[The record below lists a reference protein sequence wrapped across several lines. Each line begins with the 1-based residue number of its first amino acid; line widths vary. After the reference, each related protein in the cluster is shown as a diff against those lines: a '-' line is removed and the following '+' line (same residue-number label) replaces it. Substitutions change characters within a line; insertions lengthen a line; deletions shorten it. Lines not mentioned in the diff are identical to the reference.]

1 VQRTLRIGS
10 WRLWVSLRRVQDV
23 KGICSETKAGWHIL
37 MWDFDDV
44 PLRAVRLSLD
54 IVQHRYY
61 LSNIY
66 ILESKPGKNYM
77 AYCFTEFPWALAL
90 KIVIDTP
97 RVDWNYVRLSVIRG
111 YFTLRISPRYG
122 TSPTLVHTLMSEHQE
137 TCVIDDLVR
146 AVNYET
152 SKR

>member
-1 VQRTLRIGS
+1 
-10 WRLWVSLRRVQDV
+10 VSLRRVQDV
-23 KGICSETKAGWHIL
+23 KGICSETRNGWHIL

-44 PLRAVRLSLD
+44 PLRAVKLNLD
-54 IVQHRYY
+54 IIQRQYQ

-66 ILESKPGKNYM
+66 ILESKPKENYM
-77 AYCFTEFPWALAL
+77 AYCFSEFPWAHAL

-97 RVDWNYVRLSVIRG
+97 KVDWNYVRLSVIRG
-111 YFTLRISPRYG
+111 YFTLRVSPKRG
-122 TSPTLVHTLMSEHQE
+122 EVPKLVHVLESVHQE